1 MKVEVGLSE
10 KKEVPPRS
18 HRYQGE
24 MGSGPS
30 LGDICSQVS
39 FGSALL
45 STWLESCLSSL
56 ISTFGLSAGT
66 NFSLYYRSNRC
77 GLWTIVA
84 QSYEFYSLILQ
95 AFCGP
100 YTTYVHHAYCIQPC
114 PLESSMGG
122 LALNL
127 IELEQSCFIHFGYS
141 SCVILM
147 IKYLMFKKTVAG

>member
-1 MKVEVGLSE
+1 MTVEVVLSE
-10 KKEVPPRS
+10 KKEVPPHSRL
-18 HRYQGE
+18 YPGE

-39 FGSALL
+39 FESALL
-45 STWLESCLSSL
+45 STWLESYLSWL
-56 ISTFGLSAGT
+56 ISTFGLSAET
-66 NFSLYYRSNRC
+66 NFSLYYRRNRC

-84 QSYEFYSLILQ
+84 QSSEFYLLKLQ

-100 YTTYVHHAYCIQPC
+100 YRTYVHHAYHVQPH

-141 SCVILM
+141 SCIILM
-147 IKYLMFKKTVAG
+147 IKYLMLQKTVAG